1 MTAPAAPPHS
11 ARPASVPRW
20 RPRQVRVRQLPRRMG
35 LACHW
40 HRDWKAARSTWK
52 GLRVQRHPLRVE
64 HCHCHCQCRWAEHWA
79 AGSPIQRHEFTLNGA
94 SQRGNR
100 ASGVTPPRKRAEVCC
115 APGAAELYAW
125 NSSPLPGTKL
135 TTNAGRMHDVSPMIS
150 CTARDAPI
158 AWACTKQRLRYAC
171 AGEES
176 GRVAAGQAQRAPR
189 ASSGCRAWRLDMRG
203 CDGGGDEKGE
213 EGGTMS

>member
-52 GLRVQRHPLRVE
+52 GLRVQRHPLHVE
-64 HCHCHCQCRWAEHWA
+64 HSGCQCQCQCRWAEHW
-79 AGSPIQRHEFTLNGA
+79 SPIQLHEFTLNGA

-100 ASGVTPPRKRAEVCC
+100 ASGVTPPRKRAEVCY
-115 APGAAELYAW
+115 APGAAELCMEQLTLAW
-125 NSSPLPGTKL
+125 HKVDDECWKDARRVPEDQLHSARCAQRRGRVKSSACGTRARARRAAGWPS
-135 TTNAGRMHDVSPMIS
+135 AGR
-150 CTARDAPI
+150 
-158 AWACTKQRLRYAC
+158 
-171 AGEES
+171 
-176 GRVAAGQAQRAPR
+176 AQRARR

-203 CDGGGDEKGE
+203 CDGAGDEKGE
-213 EGGTMS
+213 GGTMS